1 MWIIGKKLKKK
12 YQIKDDVRLSL
23 YDEVNHW
30 LKALKKKGTK
40 FMGGDQPGTGSPKSL
55 CQKLTA

>member
-30 LKALKKKGTK
+30 LKALIKKGTK
-40 FMGGDQPGTGSPKSL
+40 FMGGDQPGTGSSKSL
-55 CQKLTA
+55 CQKLKA

>member
-40 FMGGDQPGTGSPKSL
+40 FMGGDQPGTGSSKSL
-55 CQKLTA
+55 C